1 MGQDLYN
8 LTCPC
13 CGAVLEVDA
22 ATQTILTHQ
31 APKPESVPEDLQ
43 ETVRLLKAEQGT
55 RDERFREQVDLERQH
70 GQTLDNRFEGLLKKA
85 RTEGPQKPGL
95 RDIDLD

>member
-31 APKPESVPEDLQ
+31 APKPESVPEDL
-43 ETVRLLKAEQGT
+43 ERAISALNAGKYERAFAEFKALA
-55 RDERFREQVDLERQH
+55 ERH
-70 GQTLDNRFEGLLKKA
+70 
-85 RTEGPQKPGL
+85 
-95 RDIDLD
+95 